1 MGKAEKAKE
10 IGGKVSDIAN
20 KFGKKEESGNKI
32 IGVTSQLGN
41 KVELKPKDKNKVEEK
56 SEECKKDVDKDTTKV
71 ECKKKET
78 ESDIVKDIKGDK
90 CKELN
95 NEKVINEK
103 GTLGNDKISEGN
115 VDKVEKVEEDKT
127 NNSTIGTNNVKV
139 EDKTGNKVD
148 GENSIV
154 KDNDNKKVDDIE
166 IGKEINKVGEGM
178 IKLIK
183 GLEEIGNEEG
193 NKVSEV
199 KVEQR
204 EQNLIIKD
212 VEIEKG
218 IGEREKCTGESSKV
232 VTSPDLDNRDGKK
245 LVNNE
250 NEDIA
255 TEKSTKTVTP
265 VADCVAGK
273 QPVIL

>member
-1 MGKAEKAKE
+1 MG
-10 IGGKVSDIAN
+10 
-20 KFGKKEESGNKI
+20 
-32 IGVTSQLGN
+32 GN

-56 SEECKKDVDKDTTKV
+56 SEK
-71 ECKKKET
+71 CKKKET

-90 CKELN
+90 CKELD

-103 GTLGNDKISEGN
+103 GTLGNNNISEGN
-115 VDKVEKVEEDKT
+115 VDKVEKVKEDKT
-127 NNSTIGTNNVKV
+127 YTSTIGTNNVKE
-139 EDKTGNKVD
+139 EDKTGNKLD
-148 GENSIV
+148 GENSVV

-183 GLEEIGNEEG
+183 GLEEIGNKEG

-199 KVEQR
+199 KVEQT

-218 IGEREKCTGESSKV
+218 IGEREKGTGESSNAV

-245 LVNNE
+245 LVNNQ

-265 VADCVAGK
+265 VAD
-273 QPVIL
+273 

>member
-1 MGKAEKAKE
+1 MGTKPSKSMLAAKKAEVLKRTEELKKKTESLKADKAKE

-32 IGVTSQLGN
+32 IGVASQLGN

-71 ECKKKET
+71 KCKKKET

-90 CKELN
+90 CKELD

-103 GTLGNDKISEGN
+103 GTLGNNNISEGN
-115 VDKVEKVEEDKT
+115 VDKVEKVKEDKT
-127 NNSTIGTNNVKV
+127 YTSTIGTNNVKV
-139 EDKTGNKVD
+139 EDKTGNK
-148 GENSIV
+148 
-154 KDNDNKKVDDIE
+154 
-166 IGKEINKVGEGM
+166 
-178 IKLIK
+178 
-183 GLEEIGNEEG
+183 EG

-199 KVEQR
+199 KVEQT

-218 IGEREKCTGESSKV
+218 I
-232 VTSPDLDNRDGKK
+232 
-245 LVNNE
+245 
-250 NEDIA
+250 
-255 TEKSTKTVTP
+255 
-265 VADCVAGK
+265 
-273 QPVIL
+273 